1 MLEPCAGSHI
11 ERSRVRPIGRRRRS
25 VQAPA
30 HTTRHDRS
38 SRARGNAP
46 RSGSAGQSSRDSL
59 APIIPQRVSA
69 RTEAAR
75 RSGTRRARGFG
86 GRGAPAWACKVTR
99 TSGFAWYLR
108 GGGRGSGGLFGLARL
123 LGRVA
128 LHGIYFLRYVC
139 AEGIMRKACIT
150 SNFGVLHAFFMIP
163 KADKQC
169 PNLSP
174 LSDHCVPCFVNAM
187 SVGFASQSRGCNG
200 SEWGRFCACG
210 RHCSVISGW
219 WSGLVVDEASICL
232 TCVDHPTSRQSIT
245 ESVVI
250 GAEC

>member
-59 APIIPQRVSA
+59 APIIPQTVTA

-108 GGGRGSGGLFGLARL
+108 GGGRGLWW
-123 LGRVA
+123 
-128 LHGIYFLRYVC
+128 
-139 AEGIMRKACIT
+139 
-150 SNFGVLHAFFMIP
+150 P
-163 KADKQC
+163 
-169 PNLSP
+169 
-174 LSDHCVPCFVNAM
+174 
-187 SVGFASQSRGCNG
+187 
-200 SEWGRFCACG
+200 FCACG

-219 WSGLVVDEASICL
+219 GSGLVVDEASICL

-245 ESVVI
+245 ELVVI
-250 GAEC
+250 GAECWSYPHFPTFT